1 MTPQEWLRVKALLQ
15 EALAQ
20 PAGARAA
27 FLETAC
33 AGDAE
38 LLDEV
43 EDLLRFEE
51 ENQAGISLPVTKWH
65 DAMPESET
73 PAEADPERA
82 GPYRIV
88 RRLGEGGMGVV
99 YLAERDDGEY
109 RQQVAVKVMKPGADT
124 AGFARRFRR
133 DRQVLAEL
141 QHPNIARLID
151 SGTASNGQLYY
162 VMEYVD
168 GLSVTTYARDH
179 KLTVRQRLQIFRH
192 ICSAVTHAH
201 RKLIIHGDIKPGNIL
216 VAARGTPKLLDFG
229 LARVFRD
236 SPAADPLPASTV
248 SMLTPDYASPEQ
260 VRGERLTTSTDIYS
274 LGVLLYELLCGQSP
288 YSAKEQSPL
297 EIYHAICEL
306 EPVRPS
312 AAVRKSTRGEAA
324 IVTAQQLKGDLD
336 DIVLMALRKETEHRY
351 GSVEELERDIE
362 RHLSGFP
369 VRASR
374 GSSLYRF
381 RKFVSRHRW
390 GMAVTLAGTLLSIA
404 AAYAIWWQ
412 GWQARQRFNDLR
424 QLAHAVVFDLHDAIQ
439 DLPGST
445 AARRLLVERALVYLR
460 TLDASGGKNRDLQME
475 IALAYDK
482 IGQVQGS
489 PGRANTGDL
498 SGALESYGRARR
510 ILQSLLR
517 AAPND
522 LKIQDALASADEHQA
537 DIHEQRG
544 EAPLW
549 RQLRQEATEL
559 RWKIANEHPE
569 MLAYRAAALWNEAY
583 TLSGENRP
591 AESVIA
597 YEQALTANLEASAR
611 EPDNAA
617 LRRATARIHRN
628 LASAYQQT
636 GRSNEALDHHR
647 QAQRIDKERVAAA
660 PRDMRAKLELSWDYT
675 EIGWLL
681 HERHRN
687 READASFSAAL
698 VIQHEMA
705 DADPQNSLARLEIGK
720 LKVTAAPT
728 CEDAGDRPRAI
739 RYLQDATRLFEEAV
753 TLDPSND
760 DARYH
765 LGWAWSD
772 LGDLYIR
779 AAGNATSGWKKAS
792 PCFAR
797 AAEALGHL
805 KLDGRLEG
813 DLNAKPLITHVSQR
827 LVECRGHQD

>member
-133 DRQVLAEL
+133 ERQVLAEL

-351 GSVEELERDIE
+351 GSVEEL
-362 RHLSGFP
+362 
-369 VRASR
+369 
-374 GSSLYRF
+374 
-381 RKFVSRHRW
+381 
-390 GMAVTLAGTLLSIA
+390 
-404 AAYAIWWQ
+404 
-412 GWQARQRFNDLR
+412 
-424 QLAHAVVFDLHDAIQ
+424 
-439 DLPGST
+439 
-445 AARRLLVERALVYLR
+445 
-460 TLDASGGKNRDLQME
+460 
-475 IALAYDK
+475 
-482 IGQVQGS
+482 
-489 PGRANTGDL
+489 
-498 SGALESYGRARR
+498 
-510 ILQSLLR
+510 
-517 AAPND
+517 
-522 LKIQDALASADEHQA
+522 
-537 DIHEQRG
+537 
-544 EAPLW
+544 
-549 RQLRQEATEL
+549 
-559 RWKIANEHPE
+559 
-569 MLAYRAAALWNEAY
+569 
-583 TLSGENRP
+583 
-591 AESVIA
+591 
-597 YEQALTANLEASAR
+597 
-611 EPDNAA
+611 
-617 LRRATARIHRN
+617 
-628 LASAYQQT
+628 
-636 GRSNEALDHHR
+636 
-647 QAQRIDKERVAAA
+647 
-660 PRDMRAKLELSWDYT
+660 
-675 EIGWLL
+675 
-681 HERHRN
+681 
-687 READASFSAAL
+687 
-698 VIQHEMA
+698 
-705 DADPQNSLARLEIGK
+705 
-720 LKVTAAPT
+720 
-728 CEDAGDRPRAI
+728 
-739 RYLQDATRLFEEAV
+739 
-753 TLDPSND
+753 
-760 DARYH
+760 
-765 LGWAWSD
+765 
-772 LGDLYIR
+772 
-779 AAGNATSGWKKAS
+779 
-792 PCFAR
+792 
-797 AAEALGHL
+797 
-805 KLDGRLEG
+805 
-813 DLNAKPLITHVSQR
+813 
-827 LVECRGHQD
+827 